1 MKQSSVGVLRE
12 ADNDFNMESTYTTI
26 GSTLCWCIIVAVEG
40 LDLESLRDIPISYD
54 LVTCPNE
61 VNSC

>member
-12 ADNDFNMESTYTTI
+12 ADNGFNMENTYTTI

-40 LDLESLRDIPISYD
+40 LDLESSRDIPISYD